1 MWSGPDVD
9 LRRSGTG
16 MKTLV
21 VMPTYNEADNIS
33 QIIREV
39 LSQDEKIDVLVVDDN
54 SPDGTGEVVE
64 KIAAENPRVHVFHR
78 HEKLGLGSAY
88 VAGFKYAL
96 KEGYDYIFEMDS
108 DFSHDPREL
117 PNLLEK
123 MKDFDLVIGS
133 RYING
138 VSVINWPM
146 SRLILSYFANLYAR
160 LIVGARIKDLTGGF
174 KCFRR
179 CVLEAIDLDR
189 IRSDGYAFQIE
200 VNYKAYSKGFKITE
214 IPIIFVERRA
224 GSSKMSKKIIWE
236 AFWLVWRLRLWRMT
250 GR

>member
-1 MWSGPDVD
+1 
-9 LRRSGTG
+9 

>member
-1 MWSGPDVD
+1 
-9 LRRSGTG
+9 
-16 MKTLV
+16 
-21 VMPTYNEADNIS
+21 
-33 QIIREV
+33 
-39 LSQDEKIDVLVVDDN
+39 
-54 SPDGTGEVVE
+54 
-64 KIAAENPRVHVFHR
+64 
-78 HEKLGLGSAY
+78 
-88 VAGFKYAL
+88 
-96 KEGYDYIFEMDS
+96 
-108 DFSHDPREL
+108 
-117 PNLLEK
+117 
-123 MKDFDLVIGS
+123 
-133 RYING
+133 
-138 VSVINWPM
+138 
-146 SRLILSYFANLYAR
+146 